1 MDALSE
7 SYRQYAKP
15 RRSAVTRV
23 SGEHGGW
30 RLTAGAY
37 LLVPFTRAT
46 RSAFPR
52 DWTILLTFRPA
63 AAYQV
68 HNTKQVFDNVQKLL
82 LHSTTSSVDFLLQL
96 AVCTMTLIHIVLTS
110 LLQD

>member
-52 DWTILLTFRPA
+52 DWTILLTFRPD

-68 HNTKQVFDNVQKLL
+68 HNTKQTRKRCLTMFGSYYSTAPLL
-82 LHSTTSSVDFLLQL
+82 V
-96 AVCTMTLIHIVLTS
+96 LIFCYNW
-110 LLQD
+110 

>member
-68 HNTKQVFDNVQKLL
+68 HNTKQTRRRCLTMFRSCYSTAPLL
-82 LHSTTSSVDFLLQL
+82 L
-96 AVCTMTLIHIVLTS
+96 LIFCYNWQYAL
-110 LLQD
+110 

>member
-7 SYRQYAKP
+7 SYRQYVKP

-23 SGEHGGW
+23 PGAHGGW

-46 RSAFPR
+46 RTAFPR
-52 DWTILLTFRPA
+52 DWTILLTFRPD

-68 HNTKQVFDNVQKLL
+68 PDTKQTRRRCLTMFRSCYSSAPLL
-82 LHSTTSSVDFLLQL
+82 L
-96 AVCTMTLIHIVLTS
+96 IK
-110 LLQD
+110 